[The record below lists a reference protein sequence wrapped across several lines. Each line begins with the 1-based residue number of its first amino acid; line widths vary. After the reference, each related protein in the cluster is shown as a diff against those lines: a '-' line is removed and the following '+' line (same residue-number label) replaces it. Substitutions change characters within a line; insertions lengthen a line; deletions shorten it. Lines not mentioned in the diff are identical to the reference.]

1 MSIKIDNT
9 IVISGPTASGKSFLA
24 LELAKKIDGIVINAD
39 AMQIYK
45 GLPILSAQPNDEE
58 KNTVEHKLY
67 GIFEPTESNS
77 VFRWLELVKNT
88 INKTIKNNKIPIVV
102 GGSGMYISRLINGI
116 RELPDTDENLRKEL
130 NELYDKIGWD
140 EFYKIVKDIDEESLI
155 NLKQNDKHRLI
166 KIYEIYKT
174 SGQKLSNWEK
184 LPNNAIFDKNKFIH
198 INLFPDRDILYD
210 RCEKRFK
217 IMMENAVDEVK
228 NFILNYN
235 VFNGEKY
242 SILNTIGL
250 LEIKDYIDNKI
261 SFNETID
268 VAVKKTRNYAKRQYT
283 WFKNQFKSLDFL
295 INEIPNNG
303 NINYII
309 GGILK

>member
-1 MSIKIDNT
+1 MSIKNNNI

-24 LELAKKIDGIVINAD
+24 LELVKKINGVVINAD

-45 GLPILSAQPNDEE
+45 GLPILSAQPSNEE
-58 KNTVEHKLY
+58 KNIIEHKLY

-77 VFRWLELVKNT
+77 VFRWLELIKTT
-88 INKTIKNNKIPIVV
+88 IDKTIKNNKIPIVV

-174 SGQKLSNWEK
+174 SGQKLSSWEK

-217 IMMENAVDEVK
+217 IMMENAVNEVK

-268 VAVKKTRNYAKRQYT
+268 IAVKKTRNYAKRQYT

-295 INEIPNNG
+295 INEIPNNS